1 MQISKILFVKVNSKL
16 PNDMIIRSGADSKI
30 ITFYNSDNNRILAL
44 RFDKDKSTK
53 NFLQMNVDYTQKEIV
68 FYKSDN
74 DVVTTVGRVLMTS

>member
-1 MQISKILFVKVNSKL
+1 
-16 PNDMIIRSGADSKI
+16 MIIRSGADSKI